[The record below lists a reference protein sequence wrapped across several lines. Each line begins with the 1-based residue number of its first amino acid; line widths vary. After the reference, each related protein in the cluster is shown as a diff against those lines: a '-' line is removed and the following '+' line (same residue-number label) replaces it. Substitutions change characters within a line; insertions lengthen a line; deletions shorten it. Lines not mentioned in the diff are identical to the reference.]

1 MATEILVNDG
11 GAPARILPYIAG
23 VALTGGQLVTAST
36 TSGEVV
42 LALKTLGNQQ
52 KHASLGYCLVDAA
65 SGSVASIITGK
76 GVQLNVQAD
85 PTHAADAMCIG
96 PVAGELGPCTATTTA
111 AGFPAIAQILK
122 TTGESDEA
130 LAAAGLWRVQTL

>member
-11 GAPARILPYIAG
+11 GAPARILPYIAE

-36 TSGEVV
+36 TSGQVV
-42 LALKTLGNQQ
+42 LADSALANQQ
-52 KHASLGYCLVDAA
+52 KHAALGYCLVDAA
-65 SGSVASIITGK
+65 LGGVASIVTGK

-85 PTHAADAMCIG
+85 PTHAADALCIG
-96 PVAGELGPCTATTTA
+96 AVAGELRPCTAVTTA

-122 TTGESDEA
+122 TTGEGDEA
-130 LAAAGLWRVQTL
+130 LAAAGLWRVQTI